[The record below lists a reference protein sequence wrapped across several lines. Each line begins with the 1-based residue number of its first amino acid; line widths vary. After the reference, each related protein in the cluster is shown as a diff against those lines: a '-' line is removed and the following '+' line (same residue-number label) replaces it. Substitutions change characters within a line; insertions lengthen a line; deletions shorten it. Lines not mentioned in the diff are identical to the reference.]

1 MMAINILLLVLMLIA
16 SLWTV
21 MGRSLLKATIGLAVT
36 SAALSVI
43 IFRLNSPI
51 AAVFELSVCT
61 GLMTVV
67 FVSTI
72 SLTKPLTHKDIIR
85 LSTKRMKRFWY
96 LPVIVIIAAIALIFV
111 RIPKDLAISV
121 AERARNLIIEML
133 LRRPS
138 NFTLGLGIRL
148 LQTWIRTLT
157 VKPRPGILTRFI
169 AKANARTI
177 FLLNTLEL

>member
-1 MMAINILLLVLMLIA
+1 MAINILLLVLMLIA

-85 LSTKRMKRFWY
+85 ISARRLKRFWY
-96 LPVIVIIAAIALIFV
+96 LPVIIILSSIALIFV
-111 RIPKDLAISV
+111 RLPKDLAISV
-121 AERARNLIIEML
+121 AEKALDVRQVLWNTRQIDLFGQIIILIAGAI
-133 LRRPS
+133 
-138 NFTLGLGIRL
+138 G
-148 LQTWIRTLT
+148 
-157 VKPRPGILTRFI
+157 VVILFEER
-169 AKANARTI
+169 KKD
-177 FLLNTLEL
+177 EW

>member
-1 MMAINILLLVLMLIA
+1 MAINILLLVIMLVA
-16 SLWTV
+16 ALWTV

-121 AERARNLIIEML
+121 AERAIDVRQVLWNTRQIDLFGQIIILIAGAI
-133 LRRPS
+133 
-138 NFTLGLGIRL
+138 G
-148 LQTWIRTLT
+148 
-157 VKPRPGILTRFI
+157 VVILFEER
-169 AKANARTI
+169 KKD
-177 FLLNTLEL
+177 EW

>member
-1 MMAINILLLVLMLIA
+1 MAINILLLVLMLIA

-85 LSTKRMKRFWY
+85 ISAKRLKRFWY
-96 LPVIVIIAAIALIFV
+96 LPAIVIVVGIALIYSKTQM
-111 RIPKDLAISV
+111 PLALFAGQ
-121 AERARNLIIEML
+121 AE
-133 LRRPS
+133 
-138 NFTLGLGIRL
+138 G
-148 LQTWIRTLT
+148 
-157 VKPRPGILTRFI
+157 
-169 AKANARTI
+169 NARDVLWNSRQLDLFGQI
-177 FLLNTLEL
+177 VVLLAGVFGIVILFKETKKK

>member
-1 MMAINILLLVLMLIA
+1 MAINILLLFIMLIA
-16 SLWTV
+16 ALWTV

-85 LSTKRMKRFWY
+85 LSAKRMKRFWY
-96 LPVIVIIAAIALIFV
+96 LPVVIVMAAIGLMLIH
-111 RIPKDLAISV
+111 IPKDLALSI
-121 AERARNLIIEML
+121 AEKALDVRQVLWNTRQMDLFGQIVLLIAGAI
-133 LRRPS
+133 
-138 NFTLGLGIRL
+138 G
-148 LQTWIRTLT
+148 
-157 VKPRPGILTRFI
+157 VVILFEER
-169 AKANARTI
+169 KKD
-177 FLLNTLEL
+177 EW